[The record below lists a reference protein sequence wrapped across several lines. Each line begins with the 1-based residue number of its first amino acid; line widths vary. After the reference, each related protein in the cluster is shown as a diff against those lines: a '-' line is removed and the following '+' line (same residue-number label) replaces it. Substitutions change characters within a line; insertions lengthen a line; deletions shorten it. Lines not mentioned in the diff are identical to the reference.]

1 MDTLTLYIIAAV
13 AIAVSVIKDR
23 KKTVL
28 ALRKAWKAF
37 EGILPQ
43 FLVVLV
49 LIAMILAMLD
59 TATISRLIGSR
70 SGVWGIL
77 GASLIGAITL
87 IPGFI
92 AFPAAAALL
101 AGGAGVV
108 QIAAFVSSLMMVGI
122 VTMPMEMQY
131 FGRRVAL
138 TRNVFAFAFS
148 LLAALFVGWV
158 VAL

>member
-1 MDTLTLYIIAAV
+1 MDTVTLYIIV
-13 AIAVSVIKDR
+13 ALALVVSIVRDR
-23 KKTVL
+23 RKTVL

-49 LIAMILAMLD
+49 LIAMILAVLD

-122 VTMPMEMQY
+122 VTLPMEMRY
-131 FGRRVAL
+131 FGRRVAI
-138 TRNVFAFAFS
+138 TRNMLAYAFS